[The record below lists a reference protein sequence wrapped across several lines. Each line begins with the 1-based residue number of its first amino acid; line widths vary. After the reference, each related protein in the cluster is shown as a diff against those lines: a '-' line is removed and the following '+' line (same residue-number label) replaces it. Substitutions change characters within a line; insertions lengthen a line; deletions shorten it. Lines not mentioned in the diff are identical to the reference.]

1 MGRSKVK
8 NVMTT
13 PEWLAKVN
21 PYNMELMEEYLEN
34 CSSTKAD
41 STIKEYRCDLKIAF
55 CWGLNHLDNKPF
67 TEWKKRDFQKYQN
80 HLVNTC
86 HLSPARVRRM
96 ESVVSSLSNFIERMY
111 DDEHPNFRNVAKII
125 EKPPIHSVVDKTV
138 YSEEEIDDL
147 LQKLT
152 ERKEYRKACLVAL
165 AAFSGRRKSELLR
178 FKVSDFSDDKLICD
192 GALYES
198 SPLKTKGRGKL
209 GKVINCYT
217 LAKNFKPY
225 LDNWL
230 NYRKEIGLE
239 SEWLFPNQLDPSK
252 PFSKSVVDDWYD
264 GLTKLSGKPFY
275 LHSLRHNFTTRL
287 LRAGIP
293 AQVVKDIIGWSN
305 IALVDCYSDLT
316 KAESF
321 NKYFGAEGIK
331 KVVNKSLNEI

>member
-21 PYNMELMEEYLEN
+21 PYNMELMENYLEDI
-34 CSSTKAD
+34 STTKAD

-55 CWGLNHLDNKPF
+55 CWGLNNLNNKPF
-67 TEWKKRDFQKYQN
+67 PEWKKRDIQKYQN
-80 HLVNTC
+80 HLINNC

-96 ESVVSSLSNFIERMY
+96 ESVISSLSNYIERMY
-111 DDEHPNFRNVAKII
+111 DDEHPDFRNVVKVI
-125 EKPPIHSVVDKTV
+125 EKPVIAPVIDKTV

-147 LQKLT
+147 LHKLT
-152 ERKEYRKACLVAL
+152 EKKEYRKACLVAL
-165 AAFSGRRKSELLR
+165 AAFSGRRKAELLR
-178 FKVSDFSDDKLICD
+178 YKVSDFDDDKLICE

-198 SPLKTKGRGKL
+198 SPLKTKGRGKQ

-225 LDNWL
+225 LDNWM
-230 NYRKEIGLE
+230 NYRKEKGIE
-239 SEWLFPNQLDPSK
+239 SEWLFCNMIHPEK
-252 PFSKSVVDDWYD
+252 HITKHVVDPWYTE
-264 GLTKLSGKPFY
+264 LTELSGKPFY

-287 LRAGIP
+287 LRAGVP
-293 AQVVKDIIGWSN
+293 AQVVKDIIQWDSLEMVN
-305 IALVDCYSDLT
+305 NYNDMS
-316 KAESF
+316 KSESF
-321 NKYFGAEGIK
+321 SKYFGAEGIK